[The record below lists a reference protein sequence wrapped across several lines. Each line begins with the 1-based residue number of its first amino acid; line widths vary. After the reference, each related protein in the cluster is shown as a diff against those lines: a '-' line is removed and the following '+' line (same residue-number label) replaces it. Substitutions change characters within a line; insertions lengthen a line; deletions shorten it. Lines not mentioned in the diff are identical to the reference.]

1 MSYAPPL
8 PLPVPASMPAVHPSV
23 VSLDLSGLG
32 LLSAEEASSNQQ
44 LEFTV
49 RLRPYL
55 HAGEHAL
62 SCRAMCPASIA
73 PAEHHNRRSHME
85 ARCTQIHR
93 C

>member
-23 VSLDLSGLG
+23 VSLDLAGLG

-49 RLRPYL
+49 RPLLDLGRWRCFALQRRTASPA
-55 HAGEHAL
+55 HA
-62 SCRAMCPASIA
+62 AS
-73 PAEHHNRRSHME
+73 AEPQPRS
-85 ARCTQIHR
+85 ASQGL
-93 C
+93 

>member
-23 VSLDLSGLG
+23 VSLDLAGLG

-49 RLRPYL
+49 RPLLYL
-55 HAGEHAL
+55 GRWRWCAL
-62 SCRAMCPASIA
+62 QRRTTSPAHPA
-73 PAEHHNRRSHME
+73 PAETH
-85 ARCTQIHR
+85 AR
-93 C
+93 

>member
-23 VSLDLSGLG
+23 VSLDLAGLG

-49 RLRPYL
+49 RQLLNL
-55 HAGEHAL
+55 HAGGVLPRGAGHN
-62 SCRAMCPASIA
+62 SPARPA
-73 PAEHHNRRSHME
+73 PAEY
-85 ARCTQIHR
+85 QPF
-93 C
+93 

>member
-49 RLRPYL
+49 RWPLYVYTKPACCTDAL
-55 HAGEHAL
+55 GHAL
-62 SCRAMCPASIA
+62 SMCLPTSKHQDSLAQRI
-73 PAEHHNRRSHME
+73 P
-85 ARCTQIHR
+85 C
-93 C
+93 